1 MHRAARCPPQEKRSR
16 LLRRFQNQGV
26 ALRKPP
32 LIDAGICPPRVVCA
46 DHGVPALAGLGGA
59 AVSATSA
66 LPTVGPGPETPILP
80 PGWRTT
86 AVAPCAPL
94 PTGSFRMAFA
104 GVWSCFYGGEIIF
117 RKKIPCHIKRNLLT
131 FVEQKWNASYQWT
144 GQRLRM
150 PYPRIARY
158 GTSRQGFATSG
169 RSGSYIRWTRQPP
182 GGAIRFKELRRATPD
197 LSQKMPT
204 AAPEDTRR
212 GRLCHPHRMPGSP
225 AEGRICAARPGTSA
239 ASAHRR
245 PDRVGTGK

>member
-1 MHRAARCPPQEKRSR
+1 MPGFAHPRGLYALITASLPLQASVRAA
-16 LLRRFQNQGV
+16 
-26 ALRKPP
+26 A
-32 LIDAGICPPRVVCA
+32 
-46 DHGVPALAGLGGA
+46 
-59 AVSATSA
+59 SATSA
-66 LPTVGPGPETPILP
+66 LPTVGPGPETPLP
-80 PGWRTT
+80 PGRDG
-86 AVAPCAPL
+86 APRPSPPVPPL
-94 PTGSFRMAFA
+94 PLGSFRMAFA
-104 GVWSCFYGGEIIF
+104 GVWSAFTGGEIIF

-144 GQRLRM
+144 GQQLRR
-150 PYPRIARY
+150 PYPRMARY

-182 GGAIRFKELRRATPD
+182 RGAIRFKELRRAAPD

-204 AAPEDTRR
+204 TAPEDTRR

-245 PDRVGTGK
+245 PDRVGTGR

>member
-1 MHRAARCPPQEKRSR
+1 MRGFAHPGLYALITASLPLQASAGRPYRPHPPCRPSGRDLKRRS
-16 LLRRFQNQGV
+16 
-26 ALRKPP
+26 
-32 LIDAGICPPRVVCA
+32 
-46 DHGVPALAGLGGA
+46 
-59 AVSATSA
+59 S
-66 LPTVGPGPETPILP
+66 P

-104 GVWSCFYGGEIIF
+104 GVWSCFYGGEINF